1 MIIHRLQL
9 REYLTNENFWDYVLK
24 YIQSYDEQE
33 IPHIKIK
40 QEFKSRVK
48 AMQEYIAKNKRQTL
62 PLVSEVSKTMEA
74 MQLHDAG

>member
-1 MIIHRLQL
+1 MQNDELFRTSFFGGYNK
-9 REYLTNENFWDYVLK
+9 EDVLK

-33 IPHIKIK
+33 IPHIKLK

-62 PLVSEVSKTMEA
+62 PLVSEVSKTMET
-74 MQLHDAG
+74 MQLHAEG

>member
-1 MIIHRLQL
+1 MKRH
-9 REYLTNENFWDYVLK
+9 TNMPDYVLK

-33 IPHIKIK
+33 IPHIKLK

-62 PLVSEVSKTMEA
+62 PLVSEVSKTMET
-74 MQLHDAG
+74 MQLHAEG